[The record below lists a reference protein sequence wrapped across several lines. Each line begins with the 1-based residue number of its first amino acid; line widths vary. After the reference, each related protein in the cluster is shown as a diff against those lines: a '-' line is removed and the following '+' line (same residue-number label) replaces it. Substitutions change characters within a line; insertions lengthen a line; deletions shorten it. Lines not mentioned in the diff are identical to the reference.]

1 MGTAGDPQE
10 CSEAQVKAM
19 LARSPAGTKLKR
31 WVSCGKG
38 AVAAIRL
45 NWVSSLM
52 AIIIL
57 WGFSIAC
64 IVSDDAAKDFA
75 LGKSWVSQN
84 FTWLYIGT
92 QDVWCLFLIYLA
104 FSRFANIKLG
114 ADDEKPRYN
123 DFTWFSMLFTCG
135 VAVGLYV
142 FGVAEPLYFYRVPSS
157 WLDIRY
163 SSVPDKTNVDNDAQR
178 AQQAIFMAVYHWG
191 IHGWVPYV
199 LLALLMG
206 VVSFRWGMPMTIRS
220 CFYPLIGDHALGL
233 VGDFIDAL
241 SISTTTFGVCTSL
254 GLGVTQLAKGMQ
266 FLKNL
271 SCSVKDN
278 CIDAGGVW
286 DITKYGKD
294 NCFCAT
300 ESGTALWGDDS
311 CTIQK
316 TVDNCQLSWLTGK
329 TPELAKDNLDQA
341 LYTIIALVT
350 GVATLS
356 VLSGLDRGIKT
367 LSAVAFTLG
376 ATVWLGILYADNTWY
391 LLNIVVQTTGYYLQ
405 HVMQVGFD
413 TDAFQQLGFETGQGT
428 NYLWGSDGSTS
439 AVARL
444 TTAGFASPMA
454 ATTDCGTPNPCVTGI
469 ISAGLAAAM
478 YAGAQTDATAQAVE
492 GAAATARMLQTYR
505 MSETSVATTHELYGQ
520 MMAAYG
526 TVKGVPCGSDLGNGT
541 HVDTYM
547 AENWDGILGAE
558 GSELCAKTIINGVT
572 VDNTDIDAAACKKLW
587 TANAAYEK
595 PKLPRCPEALISE
608 TLAWGTCSEY
618 KMSCT
623 LTKSYYNT
631 HEQMFM
637 DWWTI
642 FYWAWW
648 ITWAPFVGFFV
659 AIISRGRTV
668 RQVIFGGFVCPTI
681 FAILWFSI
689 FGGLAIKMERVAEMA
704 LKVRPEA
711 EYASIQCAEH
721 YSGATPIT
729 PEAKMLAEAGYYLLT
744 CLPRDDQ
751 IYYLMSP
758 YTNIKGFLHVVLWA
772 GLVIYFLTSS
782 DSGSMTDDI
791 ISASGL
797 SASKI
802 PIWQKVFW
810 CFTEGIV
817 AIALISVTKGGALKT
832 LQNVSIIIGLPF
844 TFLLCMM
851 VPSLY
856 RALKKELGDKDI
868 LASKRFNTQLLD
880 IFEGF
885 QPNGG
890 SPCPPLTHIKS
901 ILTGLL
907 VPGASLFQAFK
918 GCYPES
924 LKFNMVVATVGQILY
939 ICWFAL
945 HIVEVEKEGMH
956 TIAWLCFTAFFLLVA
971 FARGE
976 LRRKYNIWGNALED
990 LFCAI
995 MLYPFVLAQM
1005 EMQATTDGSGAPT
1018 YFASADEVQA
1028 EMASLKESDADA
1040 LPTVTAAKEIK
1051 TSAA

>member
-1 MGTAGDPQE
+1 VQ
-10 CSEAQVKAM
+10 
-19 LARSPAGTKLKR
+19 
-31 WVSCGKG
+31 
-38 AVAAIRL
+38 IRF

-52 AIIIL
+52 AVCIL

-64 IVSDDAAKDFA
+64 IVSDEAEADFK
-75 LGKSWVSQN
+75 LGKSWVTQN

-92 QDVWCLFLIYLA
+92 QDAWCLFLIYLA

-142 FGVAEPLYFYRVPSS
+142 FGVQEPLYFYR
-157 WLDIRY
+157 IRSDYLGY
-163 SSVPDKTNVDNDAQR
+163 SSIPDKTNVDNDAQR

-191 IHGWVPYV
+191 IHGWVPYI
-199 LLALLMG
+199 LLALLIG

-254 GLGVTQLAKGMQ
+254 GLGVTQLASGLQ
-266 FLKNL
+266 FLKNIG
-271 SCSVKDN
+271 CSVKDN
-278 CIDAGGVW
+278 CIDAGGTW

-294 NCFCAT
+294 NCFCPTGT
-300 ESGTALWGDDS
+300 EGVTALWGDDA
-311 CTIQK
+311 CTIQDK
-316 TVDNCQLSWLTGK
+316 TVDNCKLEWLKGDDDK
-329 TPELAKDNLDQA
+329 MDQA

-376 ATVWLGILYADNTWY
+376 AVVFLGILYADNTWY
-391 LLNIVVQTTGYYLQ
+391 LLNVVVQTTGYYLQ
-405 HVMQVGFD
+405 WVMQVGFD
-413 TDAFQQLGFETGQGT
+413 CDAFQQLGFETGGQGT

-439 AVARL
+439 APAKLAAV
-444 TTAGFASPMA
+444 GFVDPMA
-454 ATTDCGTPNPCVTGI
+454 STPDCGTPNPCTTGI
-469 ISAGLAAAM
+469 ISLGLAKAL
-478 YAGAQTDATAQAVE
+478 YE
-492 GAAATARMLQTYR
+492 GAKSTATTAEVESHNAAARVLQTYR
-505 MSETSVATTHELYGQ
+505 MSETSVATTHELFGKMFDFYGSEE
-520 MMAAYG
+520 
-526 TVKGVPCGSDLGNGT
+526 GVPCGSDFNVTKACEIATDKTACAALWAAN
-541 HVDTYM
+541 
-547 AENWDGILGAE
+547 E
-558 GSELCAKTIINGVT
+558 G
-572 VDNTDIDAAACKKLW
+572 W
-587 TANAAYEK
+587 EK
-595 PKLPRCPEALISE
+595 PKFPRCPEAFVGE
-608 TLAWGTCSEY
+608 TAAWGSCSAYEQ
-618 KMSCT
+618 KCG
-623 LTKSYYNT
+623 LHKAYYSE
-631 HEQMFM
+631 HDAHFM

-681 FAILWFSI
+681 FAIFWFSI

-704 LKVRPEA
+704 LKVKPEA

-721 YSGATPIT
+721 YSGIHPIT
-729 PEAKMLAEAGYYLLT
+729 PESKMLAESGYYLLS
-744 CLPRDDQ
+744 CMPYDEQ
-751 IYYLMSP
+751 IYYLMMP
-758 YTNIKGFLHVVLWA
+758 YVNIKGFLHVVLWL

-817 AIALISVTKGGALKT
+817 AIALVASSNGGALKT
-832 LQNVSIIIGLPF
+832 LQRMSIIIGLPF
-844 TFLLCMM
+844 TFVLSFM

-856 RALKKELGDKDI
+856 RVLKKELGETDI
-868 LASKRFNTQLLD
+868 LESMRFNTQLLD
-880 IFEGF
+880 LFEGF
-885 QPNGG
+885 QPKGG
-890 SPCPPLTHIKS
+890 SPCPPLTHIKC
-901 ILTGLL
+901 ILTGLF
-907 VPGASLFQAFK
+907 VPAKGLSDAFK
-918 GCYPES
+918 ACYPDS
-924 LKFNMVVATVGQILY
+924 KVFVALVATFGQILY
-939 ICWFAL
+939 ICWCAL
-945 HIVEVEKEGMH
+945 HIVEVEKEGAH
-956 TIAWLCFTAFFLLVA
+956 TIAWLCFTGFFLLVA

-976 LRRKYNIWGNALED
+976 LRRKYNIWGFALED

-995 MLYPFVLAQM
+995 MMYPFVLAQM
-1005 EMQATTDGSGAPT
+1005 EMQVATDGKGAPT
-1018 YFASADEVQA
+1018 YFASAEEIKA
-1028 EMASLKESDADA
+1028 EMSALKESDADA
-1040 LPTVTAAKEIK
+1040 LPTTAVVGEKIK
-1051 TSAA
+1051 S